1 MAAVLSL
8 LLVVL
13 ISHAPSAFPAT
24 TTEATTGLRVAITR
38 TDSPS
43 SFTFKERFHRAVERS
58 RRRREVLKLA
68 KSSRHDVE
76 AVFKW
81 GDSEYLIELAV
92 GTPMQ
97 PITAILDTG
106 SDLIWTQCMPCIRC
120 LPQPSPYYDPSTSST
135 YSVLPCSSPSCSGV
149 QHFCTQALCQ
159 YYTSYG
165 DNTETNGFL
174 GTETLTFGRKRVPG
188 ITFGCGSWNN
198 GTLSNSTGI
207 VGLGRG
213 SLSLPSQL
221 HPRRFSYCL
230 TPDKSTSTGH
240 LFLGSKAKLGRR
252 HRGGRVQTTPM
263 LPSPSAVPFNTY
275 YYLPIQGIS
284 LGRTLLPI
292 PKTAFQIK
300 KDGNGGMI
308 IDSGTQFTIVDPAAF
323 HVIVKKI
330 SSLVHLP
337 VAELTNESLCFSW
350 TPGLHPLPEMPDM
363 VFHFDGANMVIPR
376 DKYMFLDPDDGFCL
390 AIIAMDGTS
399 ILGNYMQQNM
409 HILYDLEA
417 NSLSFA
423 DARCDQI

>member
-1 MAAVLSL
+1 MATVLSL

-13 ISHAPSAFPAT
+13 LSHAPSAFPAT
-24 TTEATTGLRVAITR
+24 TTAATTGFRVAITR
-38 TDSPS
+38 THSPN
-43 SFTFKERFHRAVERS
+43 SFTFKERFHRAVQRS

-68 KSSRHDVE
+68 NYSRHDVE

-106 SDLIWTQCMPCIRC
+106 SDLIWTQCTPCIRC
-120 LPQPSPYYDPSTSST
+120 LPQPSPYYKPSTSST

-149 QHFCTQALCQ
+149 GHRCNQKACQ
-159 YYTSYG
+159 YDTSYG
-165 DNTETNGFL
+165 DNTETRGFL
-174 GTETLTFGRKRVPG
+174 ATETLTFGRKRVPG
-188 ITFGCGSWNN
+188 LTFGCGIWNN
-198 GTLSNSTGI
+198 GTLSGSTGI

-213 SLSLPSQL
+213 TLSLPSQL

-230 TPDKSTSTGH
+230 TPYNSSSTGH

-252 HRGGRVQTTPM
+252 HRGGHVQTTPM

-308 IDSGTQFTIVDPAAF
+308 IDSGTLLTIVDPAAF

-330 SSLVHLP
+330 LSLVHLP
-337 VAELTNESLCFSW
+337 VATSTDELLCFSW
-350 TPGLHPLPEMPDM
+350 TPGLHRLPEMPDM
-363 VFHFDGANMVIPR
+363 VFHFDGADMVVPK
-376 DKYMFLDPDDGFCL
+376 DKYMISDPEEGLCL
-390 AIIAMDGTS
+390 AIMSGEGTS
-399 ILGNYMQQNM
+399 ILGNYMQKDM
-409 HILYDLEA
+409 HILYDLKA

-423 DARCDQI
+423 DARCDQL